1 MKTPAYDEFYLT
13 MAMENLGDAFEY
25 AVYELQLDPDD
36 FFQRF
41 LASGIAD
48 AFGCGNPVFMAG
60 ISGAEMART
69 VLERTGTECTMPCSN
84 AGFNK
89 SPEYWAG
96 WVLAYYQWQSG
107 RPFSNIYRY
116 ITIADMIRLYDPLHE
131 ADERKFAEIM
141 ERHIREKSAGEP
153 TRLQFYRKLAGYS
166 QKQLAEASG
175 TALRSIQMYEQRNK
189 DINKA
194 QFATVYKLAR
204 TLGCSMETL
213 LEY

>member
-25 AVYELQLDPDD
+25 AVYELKLEPDD

-48 AFGCGNPVFMAG
+48 AFGRGNPVFMAG
-60 ISGAEMART
+60 VSGAEMART
-69 VLERTGTECTMPCSN
+69 VLEKTGTECTMPCSN
-84 AGFNK
+84 ASFNK
-89 SPEYWAG
+89 GPEYWAG
-96 WVLAYYQWQSG
+96 WALAYYQWQSG

-116 ITIADMIRLYDPLHE
+116 ISIADIIQMYYPLHE
-131 ADERKFAEIM
+131 ADERKFADVMDE
-141 ERHIREKSAGEP
+141 HIQAKSAEEP

-166 QKQLAEASG
+166 QKQLSVASG
-175 TALRSIQMYEQRNK
+175 IALRSIQMYEQRNK

-194 QFATVYKLAR
+194 QFATVHKLAR
-204 TLGCSMETL
+204 TLGCGMENL